1 MKGIV
6 ISGWLAAG
14 VCGAVGGCVAHD
26 AQGEA
31 AAPIGSWKGSVVA
44 FDLGSDGRVS
54 YKDPGIAEFT
64 GRWEWLPATQAEAAL
79 VLTPSAPSSANPLRS
94 AILRRKRPLRYVVST
109 VNGHS
114 SIAPEPAYR
123 A

>member
-6 ISGWLAAG
+6 VSGWLAAG

-26 AQGEA
+26 AQGKA

-54 YKDPGIAEFT
+54 YKDPGIPEFT
-64 GRWEWLPATQAEAAL
+64 GRWEWLPTTQAEGTL
-79 VLTPSAPSSANPLRS
+79 VLTPSAPSSANPLQFPIRWS
-94 AILRRKRPLRYVVST
+94 SKNALRFCDA
-109 VNGHS
+109 NGHCDTLS
-114 SIAPEPAYR
+114 R
-123 A
+123 R

>member
-6 ISGWLAAG
+6 VSGWLAAG

-44 FDLGSDGRVS
+44 FDLGSDGAGFLRGS
-54 YKDPGIAEFT
+54 GERRNSQQM
-64 GRWEWLPATQAEAAL
+64 GM
-79 VLTPSAPSSANPLRS
+79 APS
-94 AILRRKRPLRYVVST
+94 
-109 VNGHS
+109 HS
-114 SIAPEPAYR
+114 G
-123 A
+123 